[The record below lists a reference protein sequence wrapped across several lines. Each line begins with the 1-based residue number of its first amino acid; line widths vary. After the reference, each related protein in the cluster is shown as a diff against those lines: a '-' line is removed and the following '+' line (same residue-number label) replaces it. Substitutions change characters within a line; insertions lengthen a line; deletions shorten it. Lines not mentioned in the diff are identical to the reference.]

1 MNKTGYIVPTH
12 RELRYH
18 GTDIR
23 ELRYQ
28 GTEISIVLGKPA
40 EAYFLAHY

>member
-12 RELRYH
+12 RELRYE
-18 GTDIR
+18 TDIR